1 MPYLLDTS
9 VAIELRDNNDLVRS
23 RVGALDEVPSL
34 SIMTRIELEGGVWRD
49 PTIGIDRERR
59 LDTLLDAFKILP
71 FDEDEAAAYRE
82 IIKAVGFSRRKIVDR
97 MIASQAL
104 VVGAILVTLNPDDFK
119 DIPGLQVLAW

>member
-1 MPYLLDTS
+1 MLDTS